1 MLAALAAC
9 SRPLLPLPQDVY
21 VWQRVWTPAV
31 GEALRVAAGSVRSWR
46 ILAAELDGQ
55 GAWREQFADAD
66 LMTDPAVA
74 DAALEAAKA
83 QPTTIVEPY
92 LIDVRIEESGAPV
105 PISFRERVRALGPTI
120 HPDMGKQVAGG
131 PVIAAIT
138 AAHGAARSTGRV
150 ALIRRK

>member
-1 MLAALAAC
+1 MSDAAKPTPVKALTGNLLLAG
-9 SRPLLPLPQDVY
+9 DV
-21 VWQRVWTPAV
+21 VFW
-31 GEALRVAAGSVRSWR
+31 GKG
-46 ILAAELDGQ
+46 D
-55 GAWREQFADAD
+55 WREQFADAD

-74 DAALEAAKA
+74 DAALDAAKA

-92 LIDVRIEESGAPV
+92 LIDVRIEENGAPV

-120 HPDMGKQVAGG
+120 HPDMGKQVVGG
-131 PVIAAIT
+131 PVIEAIT